1 MTTDNPYYIAARW
14 GSINSYTRPFTFNR

>member
-1 MTTDNPYYIAARW
+1 MTIDTPYYIAARW